1 MIDEENGSGRSLLLI
16 SLRSHPGCGSAD
28 EAAGDTCGFSGDD
41 GFRAIRIL
49 GVFAIFEGIFPN
61 FSDISVKISL
71 ISEKSLVSPTF
82 WAEQRCYGGFYFT
95 ALKRFRN
102 ILQFFSKTPNS
113 ALASVEVAI
122 RLDFKNTQSSFGNP
136 PRHSTRPPSA
146 QTSLPN
152 LPKGLPKE

>member
-16 SLRSHPGCGSAD
+16 SLRSHPGCGSED

-49 GVFAIFEGIFPN
+49 GVFAIFEGISPN

-102 ILQFFSKTPNS
+102 IPHFFSKTPNS
-113 ALASVEVAI
+113 FPTPHSGTTLRHHIPALHSGTTLRHLIPAAI
-122 RLDFKNTQSSFGNP
+122 QTKSSP
-136 PRHSTRPPSA
+136 
-146 QTSLPN
+146 QTSA
-152 LPKGLPKE
+152 

>member
-28 EAAGDTCGFSGDD
+28 EAAGDTCGFSGDV

-49 GVFAIFEGIFPN
+49 GVFAIFEEIFPN

-82 WAEQRCYGGFYFT
+82 LAEQRCFGGFYFT
-95 ALKRFRN
+95 AIKRFRT
-102 ILQFFSKTPNS
+102 ILHFFQKHPILFLRHTPAPHS
-113 ALASVEVAI
+113 GTTLRRHTPTPHSGTALRHLIPAAI
-122 RLDFKNTQSSFGNP
+122 QTKSSP
-136 PRHSTRPPSA
+136 
-146 QTSLPN
+146 QTSA
-152 LPKGLPKE
+152 